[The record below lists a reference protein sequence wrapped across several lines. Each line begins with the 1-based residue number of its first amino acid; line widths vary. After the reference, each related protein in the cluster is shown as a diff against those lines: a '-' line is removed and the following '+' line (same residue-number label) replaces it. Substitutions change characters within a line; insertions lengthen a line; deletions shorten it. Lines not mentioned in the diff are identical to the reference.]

1 MYALSWL
8 GLMAVCQSIP
18 LAQTKR
24 IPRNILQGRDMNITY
39 DYVVVGG
46 GTAGATIATRLAEQS
61 FSVALIEA
69 GSQYETESL
78 AALPV
83 ADVLPAGSDPKTS
96 ASIDWGFVTKGQ
108 PGANYRDIHFA
119 RGKCLG
125 GRYVFTTGHW
135 ETYTRRI
142 ADLML

>member
-1 MYALSWL
+1 MKSYTCILLWL
-8 GLMAVCQSIP
+8 ALMAVECQTFPHTSP
-18 LAQTKR
+18 KR
-24 IPRNILQGRDMNITY
+24 HVNLCRNTDGTNATY

-46 GTAGATIATRLAEQS
+46 GTAGATIATRLSEQS

-69 GSQYETESL
+69 GAQYESESL
-78 AALPV
+78 AAIPI
-83 ADVLPAGSDPKTS
+83 ADVLPVGSDPTTK

-125 GRYVFTTGHW
+125 GT
-135 ETYTRRI
+135 
-142 ADLML
+142 